1 MEIIVRLVIAALVF
15 PFVAESQQSA
25 APALEGRVL
34 DAVDSGAVAFA
45 EVRIVGTNVLT
56 RADGRGNFH
65 ITGIPTAAKEFSVR
79 ALGYVRLTQSEEFAA
94 GASLHRDIYLMRIP
108 RVLTQMTVQG
118 RSLRVPRSFEQ
129 IYERGARGFGAFIT
143 REQIDSMNPFD
154 LKTMFATVAG
164 VYTDS
169 RGVYFQRCSGS
180 ERGELWV
187 DGQRVTRFRRQRPP
201 GAVGIDP
208 DPYFFNEFLEQVK
221 PSSVQ
226 AIEVYPSH
234 AIIPGEFLDA
244 QPCAV
249 IAIWTK
255 RGP

>member
-1 MEIIVRLVIAALVF
+1 MRFAIPAAMLVIPL
-15 PFVAESQQSA
+15 VAESQQVALA
-25 APALEGRVL
+25 ALAGRVL
-34 DAVDSGAVAFA
+34 DATDSGAVAYA
-45 EVRIVGTNVLT
+45 ELQIVGTNMVV
-56 RADGRGNFH
+56 RADGRGNYRV
-65 ITGIPTAAKEFSVR
+65 TGIPSTAKEFSVR
-79 ALGYVRLTQSEEFAA
+79 ALGYARLTQSEEFTP
-94 GASLHRDIYLMRIP
+94 GASLQRDIYLMRIP

-118 RSLRVPRSFEQ
+118 RSMRVPRSFEQ

-154 LKTMFATVAG
+154 LKTMFSTVAG

-180 ERGELWV
+180 ERGELWL

-234 AIIPGEFLDA
+234 AVIPGEFLDA